1 MGVRGALRALGVA
14 ATHVLQI
21 QLVFPRYPFPR
32 PAGWGRERFNNRA
45 SMAKP
50 SKISG
55 FPEWLPE
62 QKIAEDRVIGAIKR
76 IYESYGFVPIETP
89 AVELLTT
96 LGSKGVIDK
105 EIFAV
110 KRLRAEEGDQA
121 ELGLHF
127 DLTVPLARYVAQH
140 AHELAFPFKRYQI
153 QKVWR
158 GDRPQKG
165 RFREFYQFDIDI
177 IGRSELPLSCD
188 AEVISVVGLVMNEFN
203 VGGYELRINSRK
215 LLAGLYEAIGL
226 DGDARKKAIIAVD
239 KLLKI
244 GPEGVAREL
253 GAIPG
258 VGAEQIDKILASTR
272 IRCKATDLA
281 KEVAAIGVT
290 SELINQGVSELQ
302 MICALLPEL
311 VLENLVID
319 VSLARGL
326 DYYTGV
332 IVEVGLLKYPEF
344 GTVISGGRYDDLA
357 SEFTDQRL
365 PGVGVSIGL
374 SRFMELLFSENL
386 IDTSKKSPSQVLIT
400 VYAEEDRPHC
410 NRVAQELRSC
420 GVATEVYYKA
430 PKLGKQIEY
439 AEQRGMRYVLFI
451 DSASK
456 AVQVKDL
463 STKEQR
469 SVDVLG
475 EWARSIA
482 GEGH

>member
-1 MGVRGALRALGVA
+1 VLLCTLPQECRLKVRD
-14 ATHVLQI
+14 I
-21 QLVFPRYPFPR
+21 
-32 PAGWGRERFNNRA
+32 
-45 SMAKP
+45 MAKP

-110 KRLRAEEGDQA
+110 KRLRAEEGDEA

-140 AHELAFPFKRYQI
+140 AHELSFPFKRYQI

-177 IGRSELPLSCD
+177 IGLNDLPLACD
-188 AEVISVVGLVMNEFN
+188 AEVLSVVGLVMNEFK
-203 VGGYELRINSRK
+203 VGGYELRINNRK

-226 DGDARKKAIIAVD
+226 SGEARKKAIVAVD

-244 GPEGVAREL
+244 GAEGVSREL
-253 GAIPG
+253 ASIPG
-258 VGAEQIDKILASTR
+258 VNPEMVAKILASTK
-272 IRCKATDLA
+272 IRCKAQDLA
-281 KEVAAIGVT
+281 REVAAIEVQ
-290 SELINQGVSELQ
+290 SELIDHGVRELVT
-302 MICALLPEL
+302 ICSLLPDT
-311 VLENLVID
+311 VLNNLVID
-319 VSLARGL
+319 LSLARGL

-357 SEFTDQRL
+357 SEFTDQKL

-386 IDTSKKSPSQVLIT
+386 IDTSKKSPSQVLVT
-400 VYAEEDRPHC
+400 VYSEDDRPHC
-410 NRVAQELRSC
+410 NRIAHELRSC
-420 GVATEVYYKA
+420 GVATEVYFKA

-456 AVQVKDL
+456 AVQVKDIV
-463 STKEQR
+463 TKEQR
-469 SVDVLG
+469 AIEAVL
-475 EWARSIA
+475 EW
-482 GEGH
+482 GQGLLGLGQ

>member
-1 MGVRGALRALGVA
+1 
-14 ATHVLQI
+14 
-21 QLVFPRYPFPR
+21 
-32 PAGWGRERFNNRA
+32 
-45 SMAKP
+45 MAKP

-62 QKIAEDRVIGAIKR
+62 QKIAEDKIISAIKR

-89 AVELLTT
+89 AVELLNT

-110 KRLRAEEGDQA
+110 KRLRAEDGDEA

-140 AHELAFPFKRYQI
+140 EHELAFPFKRYQI

-177 IGRSELPLSCD
+177 IGRNELPLACD
-188 AEVISVVGLVMNEFN
+188 AEVLSVVGLVMNEFS
-203 VGGYELRINSRK
+203 VGGYEIRINSRK

-226 DGDARKKAIIAVD
+226 SGEARKKAIIAVD

-244 GPEGVAREL
+244 GADGVSREL
-253 GAIPG
+253 AQIPG
-258 VGAEQIDKILASTR
+258 VQPEMIAKILASTE
-272 IRCKATDLA
+272 IQCKPQDLA
-281 KEVAAIGVT
+281 KSVAALGVI
-290 SELINQGVSELQ
+290 SEAIEQGVSELET
-302 MICALLPEL
+302 ISSLLPES
-311 VLENLVID
+311 VLTNVVVD
-319 VSLARGL
+319 MSLARGL

-344 GTVISGGRYDDLA
+344 GTVISGGRYDNLA
-357 SEFTDQRL
+357 SEFTDQKL

-374 SRFMELLFSENL
+374 TRLMELLFSEKL
-386 IDTSKKSPSQVLIT
+386 VATSKKSPSQVLVT
-400 VYAEEDRPHC
+400 VYSEQDRAHC
-410 NRVAQELRSC
+410 NRVAEEIRSA
-420 GVATEVYYKA
+420 GVATEVYYKS

-439 AEQRGMRYVLFI
+439 AEQRGMRHVIFI
-451 DSASK
+451 DATTK
-456 AVQVKDL
+456 AIQVKDL
-463 STKEQR
+463 ITKQQTPVV
-469 SVDVLG
+469 SIA
-475 EWARSIA
+475 EWASSLTR
-482 GEGH
+482 